1 MIFSLSLVSKEFHF
15 VATENDD
22 LWVAAERPYRALLD
36 RYYCYD
42 MVFECLGTDALQI
55 TARQRATSLARL
67 FALDSPSE
75 AFKDMQCIDRGA
87 ESFVYLGAHKSVHH
101 CHNRRRFFLQANNNA
116 FLCLRSGIEESAI
129 EIRRADCVSE
139 STKAQRAVSV

>member
-1 MIFSLSLVSKEFHF
+1 MVSKEFHF
-15 VATENDD
+15 IACENDD

-67 FALDSPSE
+67 FALDSPAN

-87 ESFVYLGAHKSVHH
+87 ESFVYLGTHKTVKPRKTKLCRCCESKRKRFLFL
-101 CHNRRRFFLQANNNA
+101 NRHQRIF
-116 FLCLRSGIEESAI
+116 
-129 EIRRADCVSE
+129 IRNSLD
-139 STKAQRAVSV
+139 QLH